1 MDAAWHDMQM
11 TFGIPKSE
19 YQVKYTSPN
28 IIMLDESDKSRGFGG
43 KRRNLLETTLPGLHH
58 LKKLTVYRE
67 NMSELGDLDIL
78 DLDLDDNLDGN
89 ESLDDDI
96 EIIEPQGEEA
106 EKGVEQVDGWGEVEN
121 EISNQDEH
129 HGEK

>member
-1 MDAAWHDMQM
+1 M
-11 TFGIPKSE
+11 TS
-19 YQVKYTSPN
+19 
-28 IIMLDESDKSRGFGG
+28 
-43 KRRNLLETTLPGLHH
+43 PGLHH
-58 LKKLTVYRE
+58 LKKTSVERE

-106 EKGVEQVDGWGEVEN
+106 EKGVEQVDGW
-121 EISNQDEH
+121 DELKVPPQKEQH
-129 HGEK
+129 EAGPEEFVSAFPL